1 MQEGGTAKPNGIP
14 GAALIEHMKAS
25 VQPSGA
31 AAAGGGGVPRG
42 PTGVDLRSGYIGID
56 SGLSAAVPPVNP
68 TATASSSTAAQQT
81 RENIER
87 ALRMNEAT
95 NNSGYATLQ
104 SLGKQREV
112 IQNSLNT
119 VGLTH
124 QHLSDSRQVIR
135 DIRMGVYKEWLI
147 KGSVIAFLLLLI
159 LVIFYSKF
167 IQK

>member
-1 MQEGGTAKPNGIP
+1 MRAGVNAKLGGGNEST
-14 GAALIEHMKAS
+14 LIEHMKAS
-25 VQPSGA
+25 VQPSTA
-31 AAAGGGGVPRG
+31 AAAETQRAPQ
-42 PTGVDLRSGYIGID
+42 LAAAANLQSGYSGIG
-56 SGLSAAVPPVNP
+56 SGPSAAVPPADSAVI
-68 TATASSSTAAQQT
+68 SSSTTAQQT

-119 VGLTH
+119 VDSTH

-147 KGSVIAFLLLLI
+147 KGCVVAFLMLLI
-159 LVIFYSKF
+159 VVIIYSKF
-167 IQK
+167 IRK